1 LGLKW
6 KTSVTRFE
14 KVMLI
19 ILALVLFLFVSCTLI
34 FFRANQP
41 MFVAKMQTT
50 AIAKSAVGMKKVKK
64 FYHFTRRKT
73 YYSVKGRDS
82 DNKEVY
88 VIVPE
93 SGSMVTVIEKS
104 QGITEEKA
112 ALLVKDSVQKVLS
125 TNIGIY
131 NDKLVW
137 EVVTKSNTK
146 NYNYYLLDFK
156 TGQNIKELK
165 DV

>member
-1 LGLKW
+1 MGLKW

>member
-1 LGLKW
+1 MILKW
-6 KTSVTRFE
+6 KTSVTRLE
-14 KVMLI
+14 KVLLI
-19 ILALVLFLFVSCTLI
+19 ILALVLFLFVSCALI

-88 VIVPE
+88 VIVPD
-93 SGSMVTVIEKS
+93 SGSKVTVIEED

-112 ALLVKDSVQKVLS
+112 VSLIKNPVQKVLS

-131 NDKLVW
+131 DDQPVW
-137 EVVTKSNTK
+137 EIVTKSGAK